1 MKPFFFPAACSR
13 RNGFTLVEIMIVV
26 AIIALIVA
34 IALPNLALARQTAQR
49 TRLLKLVKET
59 SDGFTMY
66 EADNQKL
73 PLQTASASMAI
84 STAGIVPPGMNLYL
98 PQNNTWTT
106 GTDGTW
112 YWVYWP
118 NGRPG
123 YNGFVYLLNPN
134 ITDDDIAFIDSK
146 IDDGNTQTGALI
158 NYGGTG
164 LIYSLQ

>member
-1 MKPFFFPAACSR
+1 MKRFILPAARSR
-13 RNGFTLVEIMIVV
+13 RSGFTLIEIMIVV
-26 AIIALIVA
+26 AIIALLAA
-34 IALPNLALARQTAQR
+34 IALPSFARARQTAQR

-59 SDGFTMY
+59 SDGFLMY
-66 EADNQKL
+66 EADNGKL
-73 PLQTASASMAI
+73 PLQTASSSMVI
-84 STAGIVPPGMNLYL
+84 STAGVVPPGMNLYL
-98 PQNNTWTT
+98 PKNNTWTT

-112 YWVYWP
+112 YWLYWP

-123 YNGFVYLLNPN
+123 YNGFVYLLNSN